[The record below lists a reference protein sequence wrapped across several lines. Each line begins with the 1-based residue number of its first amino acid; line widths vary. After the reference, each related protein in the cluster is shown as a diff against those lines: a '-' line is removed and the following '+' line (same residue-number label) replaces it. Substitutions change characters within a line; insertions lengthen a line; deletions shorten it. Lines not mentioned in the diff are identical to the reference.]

1 MWRRGGC
8 CSTRSSSFVILIA
21 IFAYLYITVVYLL
34 GAIQPCDDNYLID
47 GNDERPCGRP
57 GGDRHPIH
65 DHAALSMWKP
75 NRNGTFEKSFD
86 DAGVKQP
93 PVLDRG
99 DAATYDGVVVA
110 SSRTVSRSSPWQR
123 VAWSGIVADF
133 RQRRY
138 QKAQERSTDIEGP
151 GEGGVAVVLT
161 PEEQK
166 EADRLFPNETFNVV
180 ASNKMAMDRRIRDV
194 RHPA

>member
-1 MWRRGGC
+1 M
-8 CSTRSSSFVILIA
+8 RSSFLILVVL
-21 IFAYLYITVVYLL
+21 FFTYLYIIVIYLD
-34 GAIQPCDDNYLID
+34 GVTQPCNNEYIFLVDS
-47 GNDERPCGRP
+47 NDERPCGRS

-65 DHAALSMWKP
+65 DHAALSMRKP
-75 NRNGTFEKSFD
+75 NRNGTVEKSVD
-86 DAGVKQP
+86 DADVKQL
-93 PVLDRG
+93 PVFDRG
-99 DAATYDGVVVA
+99 DTDTHDGAVVA
-110 SSRTVSRSSPWQR
+110 SRRTASRSSPRQP
-123 VAWSGIVADF
+123 VVGSELVADF